1 MTPTMF
7 GKCFWS
13 DMHQRFNV
21 TAKKLKWPIKNTDFE
36 NADDE
41 INKDPK
47 YLVWEVIFVVLESP
61 SLKPTMPLE
70 NKGGGEGVKIRHWW
84 SNQQQWHYLLHL
96 QAAISNLSYKKT
108 FQSF

>member
-36 NADDE
+36 HADDE
-41 INKDPK
+41 INEDQK
-47 YLVWEVIFVVLESP
+47 YLVWEVIFVVFR
-61 SLKPTMPLE
+61 KP
-70 NKGGGEGVKIRHWW
+70 VI
-84 SNQQQWHYLLHL
+84 
-96 QAAISNLSYKKT
+96 KT
-108 FQSF
+108 NNVFRE